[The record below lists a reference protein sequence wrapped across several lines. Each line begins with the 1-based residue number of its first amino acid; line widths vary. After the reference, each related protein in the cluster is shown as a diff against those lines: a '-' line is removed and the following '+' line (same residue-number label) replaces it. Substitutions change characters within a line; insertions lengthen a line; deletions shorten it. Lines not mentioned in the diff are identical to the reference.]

1 MEKDE
6 REQVL
11 NLIDTH
17 RSILKSFFKDISALR
32 GFARPQELAKQLVCM
47 LKKEKGLTYA
57 EAYIALELAYIRLK
71 KESNFIQLPEED

>member
-11 NLIDTH
+11 SLIDSH
-17 RSILKSFFKDISALR
+17 RSILKEFIKDFSVLQN
-32 GFARPQELAKQLVCM
+32 FARPRNLAKQLVCM

>member
-17 RSILKSFFKDISALR
+17 RSILKEFIKDFSLLQN
-32 GFARPQELAKQLVCM
+32 FTRPQELAKRLVDTV
-47 LKKEKGLTYA
+47 KKEKGLTYA
-57 EAYIALELAYIRLK
+57 EAYIALELAYIQLK